1 MQYMKIGHSDLNAS
15 VITLGSWAIGGG
27 AIAVAAA
34 VAAVFLGRKK

>member
-27 AIAVAAA
+27 KLAQQH
-34 VAAVFLGRKK
+34 